1 MLARLAAFALT
12 ISLASTGSAYAGCA
26 QADVQGRWHAYAL
39 MSQRA
44 GQSYWWHC
52 RVEFTENGALILGTC
67 DAPQQ
72 PNAELAAGSL
82 TIADTTNCTF
92 QGEFTWEGSSAH
104 VDHATLSP
112 EKTVMSGVGATE
124 LSYFQFTMI
133 KIATP

>member
-1 MLARLAAFALT
+1 M
-12 ISLASTGSAYAGCA
+12 
-26 QADVQGRWHAYAL
+26 
-39 MSQRA
+39 MSERG

-52 RVEFTENGALILGTC
+52 RVEFTDKGTLAVGMC
-67 DAPQQ
+67 DAPGQ

-92 QGEFTWEGSSAH
+92 RGEFAWEGSAAH

-112 EKTVMSGVGATE
+112 EKSVISGVGATE

-133 KIATP
+133 RIATP